1 MLSIKK
7 YLESDAEELVRS
19 AISSYRSTLQAM
31 ANNGIQACPPVGLEL
46 QQSLLNLQERL
57 ALEATAQLVNQT
69 GQQASQELEAWSG
82 RAAEYFK
89 HQTEEFRDIMLIMAT
104 TAQSVGDRDQRYL
117 GQLGDFTTRLQSFAS
132 LDDLAQ
138 IKTSIKKSASELQSC
153 VAQMAR
159 DGQEAVAKLQRELA
173 IHQAKLD
180 EAERIASADALTGV
194 ANRRRVEQEMESR
207 AAVGREFA
215 IVLFDLNRFKPINDT
230 FGHQAGDAVLKQFAT
245 ELKQAFRSTDLV
257 GRWGGDEFIAI
268 LDGKADQAEPQLER
282 VRKWVFGEY
291 TIQASGK
298 EQKVFVD
305 ASIGVAGWS
314 KGEAITLVI
323 EQADKAMYVQKGK
336 KAR

>member
-7 YLESDAEELVRS
+7 YLESDSEELVRS

-57 ALEATAQLVNQT
+57 ALEATALTVNET
-69 GQQASQELEAWSG
+69 GQQANQELEAWSS

-89 HQTEEFRDIMLIMAT
+89 HKTEEIREIMLVMAS
-104 TAQSVGDRDQRYL
+104 TAESVGDRDQRYVGRL
-117 GQLGDFTTRLQSFAS
+117 GEFTTKLQSFAT
-132 LDDLAQ
+132 LDDLGQ
-138 IKTSIKKSASELQSC
+138 IKTSLLKSAGELRTC
-153 VAQMAR
+153 VEQMER
-159 DGQEAVAKLQRELA
+159 DGQEAMAKLQRELA
-173 IHQAKLD
+173 THQVKLD
-180 EAERIASADALTGV
+180 EAERIISSDALTGV
-194 ANRRRVEQEMESR
+194 ANRRRVEQEMEAR
-207 AAVGREFA
+207 AAVGREFT
-215 IVLFDLNRFKPINDT
+215 IVIFDLNRFKPINDT

-245 ELKQAFRSTDLV
+245 ELKSAFRSTDLV

-314 KGEAITLVI
+314 KGEPITLVI
-323 EQADKAMYVQKGK
+323 EQADKAMYAQKGK